1 MGVRVQRFLDVD
13 PTNPLIRYSRLAF
26 VVSAWAYAA
35 SVVWQVFLAGLSVF
49 DNPARWVDHAST
61 GQMVGTLTIF
71 MVLFALI
78 GRLPI
83 IVIGL
88 SVLVL
93 LLYGMQYPFA
103 NTNAGWLAALHA
115 VNALVMFWLAT
126 HLAGR
131 VTAILRMSS
140 GERAR
145 R

>member
-1 MGVRVQRFLDVD
+1 MQRFFEVD
-13 PTNPLIRYSRLAF
+13 PRSPIIRYSRLAF

-49 DNPARWVDHAST
+49 DNPARWVDHANT

-103 NTNAGWLAALHA
+103 NTATGWLAALHA
-115 VNALVMFWLAT
+115 VNALLMFWLST

-131 VTAILRMSS
+131 VTALTRSS
-140 GERAR
+140 QP
-145 R
+145 